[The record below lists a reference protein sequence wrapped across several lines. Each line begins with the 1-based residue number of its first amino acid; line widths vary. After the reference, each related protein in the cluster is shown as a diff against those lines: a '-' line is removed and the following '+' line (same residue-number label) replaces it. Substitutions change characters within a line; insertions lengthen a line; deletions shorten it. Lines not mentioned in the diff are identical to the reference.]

1 MLLLLPQKELP
12 TVDKIAKKSQLV
24 HGLCLPH
31 HLAWVVHSESS
42 VSQNSLVCAHLHFY
56 ILPGLNPCLL
66 QISLWGQLR
75 TKLQLRSGGL
85 VGRNYLANMTFPNN
99 VNNLQI
105 DNWRI
110 TSTFLRLKFLRQLF
124 CLNTIFTICF
134 LREMVIPVIFFFSE
148 DKSWTSFKIVQC
160 HQSHAG
166 KWIEAVNLE
175 TLYISQPV
183 MTQLQA
189 ASSFC

>member
-1 MLLLLPQKELP
+1 MLLLLLPQKELP
-12 TVDKIAKKSQLV
+12 LVDKIAKKSQLV
-24 HGLCLPH
+24 HGLCLPL
-31 HLAWVVHSESS
+31 HLAGVVHSESS
-42 VSQNSLVCAHLHFY
+42 VSQNSLVCPPLLLGY
-56 ILPGLNPCLL
+56 LCLL

-75 TKLQLRSGGL
+75 TKLQLRSSGL

-99 VNNLQI
+99 VNNLEI
-105 DNWRI
+105 DNWCI

-134 LREMVIPVIFFFSE
+134 LRERVIPVIFFFSE
-148 DKSWTSFKIVQC
+148 DRSWTSFKIVHY

-166 KWIEAVNLE
+166 KWIEEDNLE

-183 MTQLQA
+183 MRQLQA